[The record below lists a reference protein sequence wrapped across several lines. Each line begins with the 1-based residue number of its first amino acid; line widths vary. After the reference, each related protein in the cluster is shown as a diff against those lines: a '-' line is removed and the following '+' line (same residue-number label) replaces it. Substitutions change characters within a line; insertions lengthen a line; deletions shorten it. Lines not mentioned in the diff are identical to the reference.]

1 MKTKT
6 KYKCNITPLKGFG
19 VIFIFIFQFVVSFG
33 QQTIYSEPFSNQEN
47 KGVTGT
53 NNGSPIF
60 DVAGVSWSIDVS
72 SGLFTASTDYFKVRN
87 GVMEGR
93 DLDGLVYWI
102 SPSIDISSFVDIS
115 IQLDLSETGNLE
127 DSDATTSEYSL
138 DGGQWTQFDINGS
151 TSNDFTSLT
160 AQQTLLNGS
169 SLQIRVAIINNAGN
183 EYIQLDNVTVS
194 GVALTAPLS
203 PSISS
208 IDEGNE
214 QLLVNFTPGN
224 DGGSSITDF
233 EYSINNGLNW
243 ISAGTT
249 SSPILITGLTN
260 GTSYSVQIRGI
271 NAIGNG
277 DASNTVVGTPQ
288 AIVSIPTL
296 DTSPSISSIGSTS
309 AVLGGK
315 VISDGGASITNR
327 GTLWSTSPT
336 PVSNGLDEGGTSVSA
351 FSHLRSGLTKNT
363 LYFYRAYATN
373 SVGTAY
379 SNDAIFT
386 TLQDP
391 PAVSNGSG
399 ATISSI
405 TANWTIPSAG
415 GGESFTYEIQL
426 SENTDFS
433 TIVASQSALT
443 STTSSYVFTSLNEL
457 TTYYYRI
464 RSTNAGGNSSWS
476 VVSTAYSTTGNLILL
491 TAIGSSEIEN
501 FNSLAS
507 SGTSSTLP
515 NGWSLYETDNNA
527 NNTYRSG
534 TGSSNTGDSYSFGT
548 NGDRALGGLCTNS
561 LLPGFGVKFKNE
573 VGGALTNLAVQ
584 YTGETWRVASNNR
597 SDQLNF
603 QYSLDASGIDDG
615 SATWVDFDGL
625 DYTNPGQASNSG
637 SLQHSAVISDTI
649 FGIDI
654 PAGGT
659 ICFRWL
665 DVNVSGSDDGM
676 GIDDFSITPI
686 CPSIVTTTNLANDST
701 CGEISVDL
709 VTDSQSGIFYGEWGF
724 VGGNGFFSDPGEYF
738 STFTSNTFNQ
748 DQNISYINTYG
759 ACDGQTSVVVA
770 KFNQPNTTS
779 ISPQLESNNSWL
791 WGGLA
796 NTDSNIPQNWYK
808 WDGFKWLKQDA
819 NTPLPGED
827 VFILSNTEAGLC
839 VSTDNSIFSNQTINT
854 LAIGSGAGVT
864 LDGTINLAG
873 DLINNGIVNASSSTV
888 QFNGSTTQSITGSP
902 ITFNNLT
909 LNNGSALQIAQE
921 VSVIATLTMSSGNIS
936 NSSVFTIGTSSA
948 NPGSLTYTTGTVLGP
963 LRRYFADAIGSSF
976 FPVGN
981 SSVIRDI
988 TINFTSAPG
997 TDQHLTAT
1005 YVSGLP
1011 TNPNGQSYADG
1022 LPLVTGD
1029 GQLIQNYED
1038 EGYWEINPTNDN
1050 YNTSINSAAYN
1061 LTLHMNTLSVAND
1074 YTKVRIIKSA
1084 GSNTA
1089 DLNHISWTS
1098 LTHVSATGNNSDFT
1112 VTASGIGFSHF
1123 GAGGDKDNNPLP
1135 VELSTFNGNCVDNGV
1150 EIMWQTESEYNSSHF
1165 ILEYSRDGEEW
1176 AIINMQ
1182 DAALNSN
1189 EQISYFFFD
1198 ENAVSGNNYYRLTQT
1213 DIDGATET
1221 FNIINV
1227 NCENNESSYFTIY
1240 PNPSDGNIH
1249 LILNDQRIIGEASI
1263 RVLDTKGNVVLKKPV
1278 EVKNGINMYILDEEI
1293 SSGIYYINI
1302 MNGALTTKIVKHS
1315 IL

>member
-1 MKTKT
+1 MKTRT
-6 KYKCNITPLKGFG
+6 KFKQNFLAPSGSWLCIA
-19 VIFIFIFQFVVSFG
+19 FIFTYFFHYG
-33 QQTIYSEPFSNQEN
+33 QQTIYTENFANQEN

-60 DVAGVSWSIDVS
+60 DVVGVSWSIDVS

-102 SPSIDISSFVDIS
+102 SPNIDISSFVDVS

-127 DSDATTSEYSL
+127 ASDATTSEYSL
-138 DGGQWTQFDINGS
+138 DGGQWTQFDTNGS

-169 SLQIRVAIINNAGN
+169 SLQIRVAMINNAGN

-194 GVALTAPLS
+194 GVALTAPLA
-203 PSISS
+203 PSIST

-224 DGGSSITDF
+224 DGGSPITDF
-233 EYSINNGLNW
+233 EYSIDNGSNW
-243 ISAGTT
+243 VSAGTT
-249 SSPILITGLTN
+249 STPILITGLTN
-260 GTSYSVQIRGI
+260 GTSYNVQVRGI

-277 DASNTVVGTPQ
+277 DASNTVIGTPQ
-288 AIVSIPTL
+288 AIVSIPIM
-296 DTSPSISSIGSTS
+296 DSSPSISSIGSTS
-309 AVLGGK
+309 AVMGGTI
-315 VISDGGASITNR
+315 ISDGGASITNR
-327 GTLWSTSPT
+327 GTLWSTSPS
-336 PVSNGLDEGGTSVSA
+336 PLSNGLDEGGTSVDA
-351 FSHLRSGLTKNT
+351 FSHLRNGFTKNT
-363 LYFYRAYATN
+363 LYYYRAYATN

-379 SNDAIFT
+379 SDDGTFT
-386 TLQDP
+386 TLQEAP
-391 PAVSNGSG
+391 TVSNGSG
-399 ATISSI
+399 ATTSSI
-405 TANWTIPSAG
+405 TANWTIPTGG
-415 GGESFTYEIQL
+415 GGESFTFEIQL
-426 SENTDFS
+426 SESTDFS

-443 STTSSYVFTSLNEL
+443 SITSSYVFTGLNEL
-457 TTYYYRI
+457 TAYYYRI
-464 RSTNAGGNSSWS
+464 RSSNAGGNSAWS
-476 VVSTAYSTTGNLILL
+476 DVSAAYSTTGNLILL
-491 TAIGSSEIEN
+491 TAIGTSETEN
-501 FNSLAS
+501 FNSLVS
-507 SGTSSTLP
+507 SGTSTTLP

-527 NNTYRSG
+527 DNTYRTG

-561 LLPGFGVKFKNE
+561 LLPAFGVKYKNN

-603 QYSLDASGIDDG
+603 QYSLDASGIDDE

-625 DYTNPGQASNSG
+625 DYTNPGQASGSG

-686 CPSIVTTTNLANDST
+686 CPSIVTTTNLANDKT
-701 CGEISVDL
+701 CGEISIDL
-709 VTDSQSGIFYGEWGF
+709 VTDSQSGFLYGSWSF
-724 VGGNGFFSDPGEYF
+724 VGGIGFFSDPGEDFTTF
-738 STFTSNTFNQ
+738 SSNTFNE
-748 DQNISYINTYG
+748 DQSITYTNAYG
-759 ACDGQTSVVVA
+759 ACDGQTSVVIA
-770 KFNQPNTTS
+770 KFNQPVTTS
-779 ISPQLESNNSWL
+779 ISSQLVTNNSWL
-791 WGGLA
+791 WGGLSST
-796 NTDSNIPQNWYK
+796 NSNIPQNWYK
-808 WDGFKWLKQDA
+808 WDGSKWLKQDA
-819 NTPLPGED
+819 DTPLPGED
-827 VFILSNTEAGLC
+827 VFILSNAEAGLC

-854 LAIGSGAGVT
+854 LTIGSDAGVT
-864 LDGTINLAG
+864 LDGNINIAG
-873 DLINNGIVNASSSTV
+873 DLINNGTINPSTSTV
-888 QFNGSTTQSITGSP
+888 QFNGSTSQSITGSP

-909 LNNGSALQIAQE
+909 LDNGSTLQIAQE
-921 VSVIATLTMSSGNIS
+921 VDVLNDLTMSSGNIS
-936 NSSVFTIGTSSA
+936 NSSVLTIGSSSA
-948 NPGSLTYTTGTVLGP
+948 NPGSLTYTAGTILGP
-963 LRRYFADAIGSSF
+963 LRRYFTNAVGSSF

-997 TDQHLTAT
+997 TDQYLTAT
-1005 YVSGLP
+1005 YASGLP
-1011 TNPNGQSYADG
+1011 TNPSGQTYADG
-1022 LPLVTGD
+1022 LPLTTSD
-1029 GQLIQNYED
+1029 GQIIQNYED

-1050 YNTSINSAAYN
+1050 YNSSINSAAYN

-1089 DLNHISWTS
+1089 DLNHISWTA

-1123 GAGGDKDNNPLP
+1123 GAGGDSDNNPLP
-1135 VELSTFNGNCVDNGV
+1135 VELSTFNGNCVENGT

-1176 AIINMQ
+1176 SIINMQ

-1189 EQISYFFFD
+1189 EQISYYFFD

-1213 DIDGATET
+1213 DIDGTTET
-1221 FNIINV
+1221 FEIINV

-1263 RVLDTKGNVVLKKPV
+1263 RVIDTKGNVVLKKPI

-1302 MNGALTTKIVKHS
+1302 MNGATTTKIVKHS